1 MQFLHLSFHTWCCWW
16 PLLEFEELFLEEE
29 LLEELLEVEFEE
41 DEFLEEELLEVELED
56 DEELLNDGSKG

>member
-1 MQFLHLSFHTWCCWW
+1 ML
-16 PLLEFEELFLEEE
+16 LEEE

-41 DEFLEEELLEVELED
+41 DEFLEGELLEVEFED

>member
-1 MQFLHLSFHTWCCWW
+1 MQFLHLSFHTWRCWW
-16 PLLEFEELFLEEE
+16 PLLELEEL

-41 DEFLEEELLEVELED
+41 DEFLEGELLEVEFED